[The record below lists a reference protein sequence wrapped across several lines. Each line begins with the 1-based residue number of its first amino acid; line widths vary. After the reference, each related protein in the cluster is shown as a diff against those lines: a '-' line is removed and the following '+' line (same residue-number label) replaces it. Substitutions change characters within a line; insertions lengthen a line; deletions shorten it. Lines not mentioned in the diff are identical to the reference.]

1 MAHAFA
7 GAPDR
12 AGRTGSNF
20 KEQQP
25 SDEGARMRLKRVIT
39 ALGGLALVAGL
50 FVFTA
55 AGTSAATSTANI
67 AKSQRLEHAS
77 KVGQTVYQPSA
88 ANLSEGVLKSGAP
101 AAYTDDLNLVRA
113 QTGAAGPGTTAAS
126 TSFPQN
132 AAGGSAPQETA
143 GSTNESNDAA
153 VQT

>member
-1 MAHAFA
+1 
-7 GAPDR
+7 
-12 AGRTGSNF
+12 
-20 KEQQP
+20 
-25 SDEGARMRLKRVIT
+25 MRLKRVIT

-113 QTGAAGPGTTAAS
+113 QTGAEVTELVGTSQLGAS
-126 TSFPQN
+126 
-132 AAGGSAPQETA
+132 A
-143 GSTNESNDAA
+143 GSIPKWRMAGVVGALLS
-153 VQT
+153 